1 MVVFV
6 LFLFLPEVVLQT
18 LTNLLHLN
26 DKMRIETLRAGAWAR
41 PGGEQR

>member
-1 MVVFV
+1 MVAFV

-26 DKMRIETLRAGAWAR
+26 DKKRIETQWAGAWAL